1 VFNLSVAIQTRISF
15 RLLGRSYL
23 AFVIAPER
31 PLVDWLVELDRRVE
45 SSLSFFAN
53 RPLVLD
59 LTNVAPTK
67 AEAFEIIAFIEE
79 RNLRLIAVEGADPDW
94 LPPRLAPLPG
104 AVQSVGMFAPKDEER
119 PSRPEPPQ
127 AEAWEPEASIG
138 PPSAALL
145 ISEPVRSG
153 QTIIYPHGDVIVVG
167 SVASGAE
174 IIAGG
179 SIHVYGSLRGRAFA
193 GTNGNTNAR
202 IFCSKFDA
210 EILVIDGLYKT
221 ADDFDL
227 ALRGSPVQARLD
239 RNVMNIEQMS

>member
-1 VFNLSVAIQTRISF
+1 M
-15 RLLGRSYL
+15 
-23 AFVIAPER
+23 
-31 PLVDWLVELDRRVE
+31 
-45 SSLSFFAN
+45 SFFAN

-67 AEAFEIIAFIEE
+67 AEALEIIAFIEE
-79 RNLRLIAVEGADPDW
+79 RNLRLIAVEGVDPDW
-94 LPPRLAPLPG
+94 VPPRLAPLPG
-104 AVQSVGMFAPKDEER
+104 AVQSVGMFAPKEEK
-119 PSRPEPPQ
+119 PSPPEPP
-127 AEAWEPEASIG
+127 WEPETAIG
-138 PPSAALL
+138 SPCAALL
-145 ISEPVRSG
+145 INEPVRSG

-227 ALRGSPVQARLD
+227 ALRGAAVQARLD

>member
-1 VFNLSVAIQTRISF
+1 MSVAVQTRISF

-45 SSLSFFAN
+45 SSMSFFAN

-67 AEAFEIIAFIEE
+67 AETLEIIAFIDE
-79 RNLRLIAVEGADPDW
+79 RNLRLIAVEGVDPHW
-94 LPPRLAPLPG
+94 VPPRLAPLPG
-104 AVQSVGMFAPKDEER
+104 AVQSVGMFAPKEEVK
-119 PSRPEPPQ
+119 PSRPEPQ
-127 AEAWEPEASIG
+127 WEPETAIG
-138 PPSAALL
+138 SPCAALL
-145 ISEPVRSG
+145 INEPVRSG

-227 ALRGSPVQARLD
+227 ALRGAAVQARLD

>member
-1 VFNLSVAIQTRISF
+1 VPVAVQPRISF

-23 AFVIAPER
+23 AFVLAPEL
-31 PLVDWLVELDRRVE
+31 PLVDWLEELDRRVE

-59 LTNVAPTK
+59 LTNVNATK
-67 AEAFEIIAFIEE
+67 AETSEMVAFIEE
-79 RNLRLIAVEGADPDW
+79 RNLRLIAVEGVAADW
-94 LPPRLAPLPG
+94 LPERLAPLPG
-104 AVQSVGMFAPKDEER
+104 KVHAAGMFEPKDVTPVEKPRTPVWENE
-119 PSRPEPPQ
+119 PS
-127 AEAWEPEASIG
+127 
-138 PPSAALL
+138 PSAPCAALL
-145 ISEPVRSG
+145 VSEPVRSG
-153 QTIIYPHGDVIVVG
+153 QSIIYPQGDIIIVG

-179 SIHVYGSLRGRAFA
+179 SIHVYGCLRGRAFA

-202 IFCSKFDA
+202 IFCNKFDA

-221 ADDFDL
+221 ADDFDIS
-227 ALRGSPVQARLD
+227 LRGTQVQARLD

>member
-1 VFNLSVAIQTRISF
+1 MSVAVQPRISF

-23 AFVIAPER
+23 AFVLAPEL
-31 PLVDWLVELDRRVE
+31 PLVDWLEELDRRVE

-59 LTNVAPTK
+59 LTNVNPTK
-67 AEAFEIIAFIEE
+67 AETLEMVAFIEE
-79 RNLRLIAVEGADPDW
+79 RNLRLIAVEGVEADW
-94 LPPRLAPLPG
+94 LPERLAPLPG
-104 AVQSVGMFAPKDEER
+104 KVQSAGMFEPRDVTPALGLEKPKAP
-119 PSRPEPPQ
+119 
-127 AEAWEPEASIG
+127 AWENETTPG
-138 PPSAALL
+138 TPCAALL
-145 ISEPVRSG
+145 VSEPVRSG
-153 QTIIYPHGDVIVVG
+153 QSIIYPQGDIIIVG

-202 IFCSKFDA
+202 IFCNKFDA

-221 ADDFDL
+221 ADDFDNS
-227 ALRGSPVQARLD
+227 LRGTQVQARLD
-239 RNVMNIEQMS
+239 RNVMNIEKMV